1 MRKTSE
7 FHSEP
12 FLEEKKL
19 GIPFQT
25 IFGRE
30 NKPQNS
36 IQNRFRKE
44 KTSEFRSEPILGTE
58 NTRKSGSNHF

>member
-7 FHSEP
+7 LNSEP
-12 FLEEKKL
+12 FLKEKNNQNSVLNHFRNRKKL

-30 NKPQNS
+30 KN
-36 IQNRFRKE
+36 
-44 KTSEFRSEPILGTE
+44 LGKY
-58 NTRKSGSNHF
+58 NFC